1 MDLIKQ
7 LGPLAFASRLKRL
20 SERLYKDVSR
30 IYDSQAADFEARWF
44 PVLYALRVKSRQPV
58 TTIASELGLTHP
70 AINQIAGVME
80 KRGIVT
86 SSKDRKDER
95 KRLLRLTPKG
105 RNLIKQLEPVW
116 KIIEEETAKLLKC
129 SDGKVLKSLDR
140 MEEELD
146 SRDMYERVMQ
156 RLNKGR
162 LEKVQI
168 LDYRPQYKKYFKS
181 LNYEWLKKYFKVE
194 PNDEMVLSNPVKY
207 IIKPGGFILFAK
219 FDRDIVG
226 TAAVM
231 KLADGTYEL
240 TKMAVTKKAQG
251 MQIGRILGMAAIK
264 KAKKLGAKRLI
275 LHTSPK
281 LKIALNFYEKLGFRK
296 AELSDPSWPKF
307 RRRTF
312 VMELKL

>member
-20 SERLYKDVSR
+20 SERLHKDGTR
-30 IYDSQAADFEARWF
+30 IYDAQAVDFEARWF
-44 PVLYALRVKSRQPV
+44 PVLYALKLKSRQPV
-58 TTIASELGLTHP
+58 TTIAAELGLTHP

-86 SSKDRKDER
+86 SAKDRKDER

-105 RNLIKQLEPVW
+105 RKLIKQLEPLW
-116 KIIEEETAKLLKC
+116 KIIEEETEKLIQRGGGQILR
-129 SDGKVLKSLDR
+129 SMDR
-140 MEEELD
+140 IEKELD
-146 SRDMYERVMQ
+146 KKDMYERVMQ
-156 RLNKGR
+156 RLNRSR
-162 LEKVQI
+162 LEKVRI

-181 LNYEWLKKYFKVE
+181 LNYEWLKKYFRVE
-194 PNDEMVLSNPVKY
+194 REDEMILSNPVEY
-207 IIKPGGFILFAK
+207 IIKPGGFVIFAR
-219 FDRDIVG
+219 FNGDIVG

-231 KLADGTYEL
+231 KHNKETYEL

-251 MQIGRILGMAAIK
+251 MQIGKMLGKAAIQ
-264 KAKKLGAKRLI
+264 KAKKLGAKSLI

-281 LKIALNFYEKLGFRK
+281 LKPAISIYEKLGFKRV
-296 AELSDPSWPKF
+296 ELSDPGWTKY